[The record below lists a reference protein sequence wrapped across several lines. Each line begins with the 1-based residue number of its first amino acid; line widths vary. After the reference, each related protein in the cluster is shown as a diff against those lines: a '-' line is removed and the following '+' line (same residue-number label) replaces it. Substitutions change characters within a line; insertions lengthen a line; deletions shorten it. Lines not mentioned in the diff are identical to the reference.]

1 MSQEDLISQ
10 IVRDVLAEL
19 NGGAKKSEAAPASAG
34 GLDPAKDFPLATKR
48 PDLVKTATG
57 KGLKEITL
65 EAALKGDIKADELR
79 ITPQT
84 LKLQAE
90 IADKV
95 QRPQLANNMRR
106 AAELT
111 QVGDE
116 RILEIYNALRPY
128 RSTKAELLA
137 IASELESKYGAKV
150 CADFVRE
157 AADVYERRGRLKV

>member
-1 MSQEDLISQ
+1 VSQEDLISSV
-10 IVRDVLAEL
+10 VRQVLAEL
-19 NGGAKKSEAAPASAG
+19 NGGAKPAAPAASAG
-34 GLDPAKDFPLATKR
+34 GLDPVKDFPLATKR
-48 PDLVKTATG
+48 PDLVKTSTG
-57 KGLKEITL
+57 KSLKDITL
-65 EAALKGDIKADELR
+65 EAALKGDISADELR
-79 ITPQT
+79 ITPEV
-84 LKLQAE
+84 LALQAE

-95 QRPQLANNMRR
+95 HRPQVARNLRR

-111 QVGDE
+111 RVGDE

-137 IASELESKYGAKV
+137 IASELETKYNAKV